1 MPAKN
6 YQTITLEADAAVAT
20 LWLNRPQVK
29 NAFND
34 RLLQELGS
42 ALDEIAADASVRVLI
57 VSGKGDCFCAG
68 ADLEW
73 MRSVVDYTLE
83 ENLKDSQA
91 IADVFFKLYSLPKP
105 TIAAVNGPA
114 IGGGMG
120 FVGACDMVLAS
131 QDAKFGLSEVRLG
144 LVPACI
150 GPYVLRRVPAGR
162 LRRYFLTGD
171 RFGPETA
178 LALGLIDEIVPA
190 SELMTSAQR
199 LAQSLL
205 AGAPMAQAKAKELL
219 ERVPGLPLA
228 EAIPYTVEMIAR
240 LRAGAEAQKGM
251 REFLEKKPTPRRS

>member
-1 MPAKN
+1 MPSRR
-6 YQTITLEADAAVAT
+6 YETIAWEADAAVAT
-20 LWLNRPQVK
+20 LWLDRPQVK
-29 NAFND
+29 NAFNA
-34 RLLQELGS
+34 RLLQELAS
-42 ALDEIAADASVRVLI
+42 AIDEAAADPSVRVLI

-73 MRSVVDYTLE
+73 MRSVVDYSLA

-91 IADVFFKLYSLPKP
+91 IADVFFKLYSMPKP
-105 TIAAVNGPA
+105 TIAAVNGAA

-131 QDAKFGLSEVRLG
+131 ADAKFGLSEVRLG

-150 GPYVLRRVPAGR
+150 GPYLLRRAAAGR

-178 LALGLIDEIVPA
+178 LALGLVDEVVPA
-190 SELMTSAQR
+190 AELMARARS
-199 LAQSLL
+199 LAQGLL
-205 AGAPMAQAKAKELL
+205 AGAPQAQAKAKELM

-228 EAIPYTVEMIAR
+228 EAIPYTVDMIAR

-251 REFLEKKPTPRRS
+251 RDFLEKKPAQRRP